1 MIELRPPRFKMD
13 KDKDVAERL
22 RDGDNEDFF
31 VNIKHSN
38 QDMPW
43 GGTIEKAGDLFVA
56 KGNSPRL
63 PRIRDAFSAGVS
75 VAVESFFESEVPIS
89 LRPAVLDVF
98 SETPLPRKLRVGS
111 SSAVLDNFIEL
122 AYIGYNL
129 HPELNEVAIRTRDYY
144 IEIDEEAKLGHPAFL
159 GIGLGAYLI
168 DDAYENALDD
178 KVNAVMKE
186 ENWPSDLMG

>member
-1 MIELRPPRFKMD
+1 MIELRPKRFMMD

-22 RDGDNEDFF
+22 RDGDNDDFF
-31 VNIKHSN
+31 ANIRHGN

-43 GGTIEKAGDLFVA
+43 GGTIEKAGELFVA

-75 VAVESFFESEVPIS
+75 VAVESFSESEVPVS

-98 SETPLPRKLRVGS
+98 SETPLPRKLRNGS
-111 SSAVLDNFIEL
+111 SSAILDNFIEL

-144 IEIDEEAKLGHPAFL
+144 IQIDEEAKLGHPAFL

-168 DDAYENALDD
+168 DDAYESALDN
-178 KVNAVMKE
+178 KVNAVMKA
-186 ENWPSDLMG
+186 ENWPIDLIG

>member
-1 MIELRPPRFKMD
+1 MNELRPPRFMMD
-13 KDKDVAERL
+13 KDRDVAERL
-22 RDGDNEDFF
+22 RDCDNAEVFSTI
-31 VNIKHSN
+31 IKGN

-43 GGTIEKAGDLFVA
+43 GGTIEKAGDLFIA

-98 SETPLPRKLRVGS
+98 SETPLPRKLRVGT
-111 SSAVLDNFIEL
+111 SSAILDNFIEL
-122 AYIGYNL
+122 AYIGYNI
-129 HPELNEVAIRTRDYY
+129 HPELDEVAIRTRDHF

-168 DDAYENALDD
+168 DDAYENALDN
-178 KVNAVMKE
+178 KVNAVMKA
-186 ENWPSDLMG
+186 ENWPID

>member
-31 VNIKHSN
+31 ANIRQGN

-43 GGTIEKAGDLFVA
+43 GGTIEKVGDLFVA

-98 SETPLPRKLRVGS
+98 SEAPLPRKLRVGT
-111 SSAVLDNFIEL
+111 SSAILDNFIEL